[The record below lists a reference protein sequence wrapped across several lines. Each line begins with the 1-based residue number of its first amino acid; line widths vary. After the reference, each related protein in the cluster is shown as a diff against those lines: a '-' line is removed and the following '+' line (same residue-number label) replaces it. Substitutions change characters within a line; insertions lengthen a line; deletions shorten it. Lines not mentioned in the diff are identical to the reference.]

1 MASAVGPFSRPRAK
15 CVTGVDKNVECVY
28 IPHMEVD
35 MQLQRKQY
43 MLGHE
48 HLEIIRRAAEREQ
61 CSASGVVRR
70 SVEAY
75 AAHPVADAQQLD
87 ALLALVNA
95 KLDQALVS
103 VDAANVAMEQALGRL
118 DAPGVE

>member
-1 MASAVGPFSRPRAK
+1 
-15 CVTGVDKNVECVY
+15 
-28 IPHMEVD
+28 

-61 CSASGVVRR
+61 CSASEVVRR

-75 AAHPVADAQQLD
+75 EAHPAQDVQRLD
-87 ALLALVNA
+87 ALLALVDA
-95 KLDQALVS
+95 KLDQAMAS
-103 VDAANVAMEQALGRL
+103 VDEANAAMELALGRL